1 MNIPGHVIVTILLG
15 AVLPLGGMERGL
27 FTAIHE
33 DNLAKAEKL
42 ISAGTLQERSASGGS
57 LLHVA
62 AGEGAF
68 RIFRYLVE
76 EKGMDW
82 KEKDRYGA
90 TALHKA
96 AAADSVEIIRF
107 LAKRGADLLE
117 TDKFGAN
124 ALHRAAA
131 ANALRAVKYFI
142 DERKPDPES
151 GDKFGN
157 TALHKAA
164 AGSALEVLKYL
175 IEDKKLDFHVRNSA
189 GATVLRTAVRNGKLP
204 AAQYL
209 IEKAGMD
216 VQEKNARGE
225 TLLFAA
231 VSYYS
236 NPLDLVRYLVD
247 VKKIPVNA
255 VNSAGETALRSA
267 AEFGSVEILKY
278 LLDEKKMN
286 GKETAAD
293 GSTLLHAAAAR
304 SRLDILKYL
313 IETRGFD
320 PSVRNKGGKTPAD
333 VAGQSGIIGTGAAP
347 EEVKQYLLTYS
358 AKTAAAVHAPV
369 KDESDIPRAADA
381 AETNEEGKTEAET
394 ETVPENRHP
403 GEPAVQF
410 PVYGNILP
418 NILPGTRGRGM
429 FALMRDER
437 AECSVV
443 VRNQTKNTLR
453 VQIVPLADSWFF
465 FLQKT
470 SFRLGPGQTF
480 KRRLSFGHSA
490 RCTGIRVYW
499 LESGE
504 TVPKFRDFLCKDAG
518 PVPRTG
524 KVIES
529 IAWNTGKGPLRKTT
543 LESLE
548 DGKRLYEAFEK
559 RDRSAFAGLLKAGA
573 DPNARIMD
581 GKLNLDSIFRI
592 ICRSARDLPDFKTY
606 LDLMMKSTLD
616 FDSVLFWIRD
626 FPFDDADAPV
636 LKYLLQHDLKPNGRG
651 SGNFTP
657 LDILLMNPVQCTSK
671 MYALLFQYGADPN
684 LSVTRRSVDKNGVIR
699 KVKEPTATLIR
710 LAEGWLP
717 NPEEEAE
724 KSAQTA
730 EFFKILKLFLKAGV
744 KPDTMR
750 KIKSADDDSA
760 TENILHYLA
769 KRPVTPAGLEA
780 FRLLLEY
787 GANPNAVDSPGGSTP
802 LFYLVKEDTV
812 RARNAVR
819 LFIKAGADLRIR
831 NADQNTV
838 LNFAEGKMKTLLQHA
853 HDKKWLEPERDRNY
867 KP

>member
-1 MNIPGHVIVTILLG
+1 MILLG
-15 AVLPLGGMERGL
+15 AVLPLAAMERGL

-33 DNLAKAEKL
+33 DNLAKAEML
-42 ISAGTLQERSASGGS
+42 ITADTLQERNASGGS

-62 AGEGAF
+62 AGEGAS

-82 KEKDRYGA
+82 KKKDRYGA
-90 TALHKA
+90 SPLHKA

-107 LAKRGADLLE
+107 LAKCGADPLD

-142 DERKPDPES
+142 DERKLDPVSE
-151 GDKFGN
+151 DKFGN

-164 AGSALEVLKYL
+164 AGDALDVLKYL
-175 IEDKKLDFHVRNSA
+175 IEEKKFNIRVCNNA
-189 GATVLRTAVRNGKLP
+189 GATILRTAVRNGKLP

-236 NPLDLVRYLVD
+236 NPLELVRYLVD
-247 VKKIPVNA
+247 GKKIPVNA
-255 VNSAGETALRSA
+255 VNNAGDTALRSA

-286 GKETAAD
+286 VKETAAD
-293 GSTLLHAAAAR
+293 GSSLLHAAAAR

-320 PSVRNKGGKTPAD
+320 PSVRNKSGKTPAD
-333 VAGQSGIIGTGAAP
+333 LAGQSGIIGMGATP

-358 AKTAAAVHAPV
+358 AKTAAAVQAPV
-369 KDESDIPRAADA
+369 KNEADMPSAADTA
-381 AETNEEGKTEAET
+381 DTEAEG
-394 ETVPENRHP
+394 ESESEAEAVPESRHP
-403 GEPAVQF
+403 GEPTVQF
-410 PVYGNILP
+410 PVYGKVLP

-437 AECSVV
+437 ADCFVV
-443 VRNQTKNTLR
+443 VRNQTKNALR
-453 VQIVPLADSWFF
+453 VQIVPIADSWFF
-465 FLQKT
+465 SLPIL
-470 SFRLGPGQTF
+470 SIRLNPGERC
-480 KRRLSFGHSA
+480 KRRLNFGQSA
-490 RCTGIRVYW
+490 HCTGIRVYW
-499 LESGE
+499 LESGK
-504 TVPKFRDFLCKDAG
+504 TVPNFRDFLCKDAG
-518 PVPRTG
+518 PIPRTG
-524 KVIES
+524 KVVDF
-529 IAWNTGKGPLRKTT
+529 IAWESGKGPLRKTT

-548 DGKRLYEAFEK
+548 DGKRLYEAFKK
-559 RDRSAFAGLLKAGA
+559 RDKIAFTGLLKAGA

-581 GKLNLDSIFRI
+581 EKLNLDSVFRI
-592 ICRSARDLPDFKTY
+592 VCRNARDLPDFKIW
-606 LDLMMKSTLD
+606 LDSMMKST
-616 FDSVLFWIRD
+616 FDLNNALYWTRD
-626 FPFDDADAPV
+626 FPFDDADASV

-651 SGNFTP
+651 PGNFSP

-671 MYALLFQYGADPN
+671 MYALLFQYGANPN
-684 LSVTRRSVDKNGVIR
+684 LPVTRRFVDKNGVIR

-710 LAEGWLP
+710 LAGGWLP
-717 NPEEEAE
+717 KPEEEAE
-724 KSAQTA
+724 KSAQTT
-730 EFFKILKLFLKAGV
+730 EFLKIMKLFLKAGA

-750 KIKSADDDSA
+750 KIKTADDDSA

-769 KRPVTPAGLEA
+769 KRSVTSAGLEA
-780 FRLLLEY
+780 FRMLLEH
-787 GANPNAVDSPGGSTP
+787 GANPNAVDSPGGNTP

-819 LFIKAGADLRIR
+819 LFIKAGADVRIR

-838 LNFAEGKMKTLLQHA
+838 VSIAEGKMKTLLQHS
-853 HDKKWLEPERDRNY
+853 HDKKWLEPERDRDY